1 MIAATSWWHRGKQLM
16 VRSPKKEVH
25 ERKPGKLT
33 PFNGSGSVYGS
44 VLCLQH
50 HELAGLHDVVECYL
64 LMERKINV
72 YIGTVVYHYE

>member
-1 MIAATSWWHRGKQLM
+1 M

-33 PFNGSGSVYGS
+33 PFNGSGSVDGS
-44 VLCLQH
+44 VLFIKH
-50 HELAGLHDVVECYL
+50 HQLADFHDVVECYL

-72 YIGTVVYHYE
+72 YNGTVVYHHE